1 MTFGKV
7 CGLVNLRLRL
17 SVVYFV
23 RNIMI
28 ALCDSQ
34 RRRREMN
41 NVRIEN
47 VELVPEHGQYKVDG
61 SGRVIIPAYMRN
73 KFKINNGDYMD
84 YFTAY
89 VDGEWFICVRKN
101 VEMSEAAKTG
111 K

>member
-1 MTFGKV
+1 MTFGGV
-7 CGLVNLRLRL
+7 CGLASLRLCL
-17 SVVYFV
+17 NVICFV
-23 RNIMI
+23 EIMEI
-28 ALCDSQ
+28 ALCGSQ
-34 RRRREMN
+34 RRRKEMN

-73 KFKINNGDYMD
+73 KFNISNGDYMD

-101 VEMSEAAKTG
+101 VEMSDKAKTE

>member
-1 MTFGKV
+1 MKIV
-7 CGLVNLRLRL
+7 LCG
-17 SVVYFV
+17 
-23 RNIMI
+23 
-28 ALCDSQ
+28 
-34 RRRREMN
+34 REMN
-41 NVRIEN
+41 DVRIEN

-73 KFKINNGDYMD
+73 KFNISNGDYMD

-101 VEMSEAAKTG
+101 VEMSNKAKTE